1 MRRHGFRVSTETEIT
16 VPGSGAMLVL
26 RHPRWTDFEE
36 WVEIRRR
43 DADYLRPW
51 EPDWADGHLSRASYK
66 TRLSV
71 FKKLVATDKAYPFHI
86 VRSDT
91 GSLIGAANLTHIERG
106 AAQSAKLGYWVS
118 RTEMNRGHARA
129 AVKALTGFAFETLS
143 LHRVEAAVKA
153 GNGPSIRVLES
164 NGYLFE
170 GAGRGLLKINGEWAD
185 HAVYARLRSD

>member
-1 MRRHGFRVSTETEIT
+1 MNRRGLRVSTDTEIT
-16 VPGSGAMLVL
+16 VPGSGTMLLL

-36 WVEIRRR
+36 WVDIRRR
-43 DADYLRPW
+43 DADYLKPW
-51 EPDWADGHLSRASYK
+51 EPDWVDGHLSRASYK
-66 TRLSV
+66 TRLTS

-91 GSLIGAANLTHIERG
+91 GGLIGAANLTHVERG

-129 AVKALTGFAFETLS
+129 AVKALTAFAFDALS

-153 GNGPSIRVLES
+153 DNAPSVRVLDS
-164 NGYLFE
+164 NGYVHE
-170 GAGRGLLKINGEWAD
+170 GTGRGLLRINGEWAD
-185 HAVYARLRSD
+185 HAIYARLRTD